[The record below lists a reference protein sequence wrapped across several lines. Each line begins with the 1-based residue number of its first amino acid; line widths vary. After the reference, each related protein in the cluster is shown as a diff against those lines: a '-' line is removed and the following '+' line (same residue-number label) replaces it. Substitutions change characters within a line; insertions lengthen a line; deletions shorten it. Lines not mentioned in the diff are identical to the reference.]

1 MNGQHHAPASL
12 FPGKIGYPLYAR
24 LGSLRKRSY
33 RAEKP
38 GFDPRT
44 YYFIPA
50 TTFITQIILKI
61 FTIGSRRKSVVS
73 ERSCFVLPEGQ
84 DGRTD
89 LVKVSVR
96 FRKCFAKAPKWYDSR
111 HRSVRPTN
119 TIHLVLR
126 LQTIPPSVSV
136 WTNNRMTVEREEKF
150 LSTSLNS
157 SVGIA
162 NGPRFESR

>member
-1 MNGQHHAPASL
+1 MNGQHHAPVSL
-12 FPGKIGYPLYAR
+12 FPGKTGYSLYVR
-24 LGSLRKRSY
+24 LGGPRKRSY

-44 YYFIPA
+44 YYSISA

-61 FTIGSRRKSVVS
+61 FSIGSRRKSVVS

-96 FRKCFAKAPKWYDSR
+96 FRNCFAKAPKCYDSR

-119 TIHLVLR
+119 MIHLVLR
-126 LQTIPPSVSV
+126 LQTVPPSVSV
-136 WTNNRMTVEREEKF
+136 WTNNRMTGEREEKF
-150 LSTSLNS
+150 
-157 SVGIA
+157 VYQ
-162 NGPRFESR
+162 PE